1 LACSLALSPLFLGK
15 RSSLTLIYLRG
26 YLRFAA
32 AISCFFNLKRSGCAA
47 VKKALIK
54 SSDTHTL
61 INRWHAHSHQKK
73 KLEKRQQDKVFRS
86 NRSRSRKRLVCWL
99 QIKIVN
105 YSKGHNNNAGVE
117 SNFAVVRVLVTPVH
131 VCAREKKVQ

>member
-1 LACSLALSPLFLGK
+1 MESCLACSLALSPLFLGK

-54 SSDTHTL
+54 SSDTHTHKSL
-61 INRWHAHSHQKK
+61 ART
-73 KLEKRQQDKVFRS
+73 L
-86 NRSRSRKRLVCWL
+86 
-99 QIKIVN
+99 
-105 YSKGHNNNAGVE
+105 
-117 SNFAVVRVLVTPVH
+117 TP
-131 VCAREKKVQ
+131 EKKN